1 VEDAL
6 LADRCVHGEQAAAR
20 ELFRREQRRVHATLY
35 RVLGH
40 NRDMDDL
47 LQETFLQ
54 VFQSLRRYRAEAR
67 LSTWIDRIAVRVAYR
82 YLKTKRPAIAL
93 EMLPDLP
100 EPGEAP
106 DRRATAR
113 DGVRR
118 FYAAIEQLPAGA
130 RLAFTLHELD
140 GRSIA
145 EAAELMETSVTATK
159 VRLWR
164 ARRALNKVASEDPV
178 LADFLREES

>member
-1 VEDAL
+1 

-40 NRDMDDL
+40 NRDIDDL

-54 VFQSLRRYRAEAR
+54 VFQSLRRYRAEAL

-82 YLKTKRPAIAL
+82 YLQRKKPTVAL

-100 EPGEAP
+100 EPSVSP
-106 DRRATAR
+106 DRRALAR

-118 FYAAIEQLPAGA
+118 FYAAVDELPPAA
-130 RLAFTLHELD
+130 RIAFTLHELD

-145 EAAELMETSVTATK
+145 EAAKLTETSVTATK
-159 VRLWR
+159 VRIWR
-164 ARRALNKVASEDPV
+164 ARRALKRQAAGDPI
-178 LADFLREES
+178 LADFLSEES